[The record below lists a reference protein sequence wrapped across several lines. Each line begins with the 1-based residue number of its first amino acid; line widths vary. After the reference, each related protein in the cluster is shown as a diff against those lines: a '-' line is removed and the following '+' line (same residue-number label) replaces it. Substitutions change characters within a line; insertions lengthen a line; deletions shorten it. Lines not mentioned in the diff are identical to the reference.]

1 MRNEAKSPLQ
11 RLAVD
16 DHKRVCPSPALVG
29 AAAADQ
35 AAGQPAHCLRPTV
48 IFLDAE
54 ETESLTP
61 AEMKVLLLVAKG
73 DDNQA
78 IADNLA
84 LSLRTVSNRLSMI
97 YEKLRVKNRI
107 QAALY
112 ALKQGWVALE

>member
-1 MRNEAKSPLQ
+1 MKNEAKSPVQ

-16 DHKRVCPSPALVG
+16 HHKRV
-29 AAAADQ
+29 
-35 AAGQPAHCLRPTV
+35 RPGPPV

-54 ETESLTP
+54 ETEFLTP

-73 DDNQA
+73 DDNQT

-112 ALKQGWVALE
+112 AVKQGWVALE